1 MASLHP
7 KDGARIVL
15 ERQSVDDEVHYRV
28 SVYEPDA
35 RKLTGVAVLGD
46 AVAVT
51 WDEETPAAWLE
62 TFVGRWLK
70 ALPKKHAAA
79 KSWPRKL
86 TRWRA
91 ERA

>member
-15 ERQSVDDEVHYRV
+15 ERQSVDEDVRYRV
-28 SVYEPDA
+28 SIYEPDD
-35 RKLTGVAVLGD
+35 RSLTGTAVLGD
-46 AVAVT
+46 VVSVA
-51 WDEETPAAWLE
+51 WDAEAPEAWLE

-79 KSWPRKL
+79 QSWPRKL

-91 ERA
+91 ERV

>member
-15 ERQSVDDEVHYRV
+15 TRASVDEDVCYQV
-28 SVYEPDA
+28 AIYEPGD
-35 RKLTGVAVLGD
+35 RHLTGVAVLGS
-46 AVAVT
+46 AVSLT
-51 WDEETPAAWLE
+51 WDAEAPAAWLE

-70 ALPKKHAAA
+70 ALPKKHAD
-79 KSWPRKL
+79 KGTWPRKL

-91 ERA
+91 ERV